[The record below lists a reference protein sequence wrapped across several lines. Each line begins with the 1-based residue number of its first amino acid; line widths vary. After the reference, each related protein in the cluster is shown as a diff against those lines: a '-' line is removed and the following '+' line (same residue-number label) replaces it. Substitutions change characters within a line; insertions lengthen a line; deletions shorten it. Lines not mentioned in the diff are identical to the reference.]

1 LDDEAAKIARDAI
14 GEIVGRARV
23 NSTALRST
31 TNLRDFGLD
40 SAGLMELAG
49 LLEDRLRCRIED
61 HDLAPMRTF
70 EDVVNLVR
78 SVGSGNCSS

>member
-1 LDDEAAKIARDAI
+1 MARDAI
-14 GEIVGRARV
+14 GEIVGRTRV
-23 NSTALRST
+23 NYLALHST

-61 HDLAPMRTF
+61 HDLALVRTF

-78 SVGSGNCSS
+78 SVRGSNCSS